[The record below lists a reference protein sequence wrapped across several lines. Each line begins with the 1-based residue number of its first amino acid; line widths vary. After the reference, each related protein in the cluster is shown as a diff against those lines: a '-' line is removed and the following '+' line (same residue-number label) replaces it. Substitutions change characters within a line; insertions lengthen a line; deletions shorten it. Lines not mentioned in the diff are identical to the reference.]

1 MVGLDDEFVVE
12 VDNEFVVKADI
23 ERGFGLDTGLAVD

>member
-1 MVGLDDEFVVE
+1 VVGLDDEFVVE